1 MISPCWLSV
10 HLFLLL
16 SVCSLLIT
24 SAQTNRFHEI
34 QQERQAIGDDLSAT
48 LFNLVILTIT
58 KWRTSKRLRWIQNF
72 GICQRETMNFYIL
85 MELTKMNNFYYDHF
99 CERPKI

>member
-1 MISPCWLSV
+1 MLSV

-24 SAQTNRFHEI
+24 SEQTNRFHEI
-34 QQERQAIGDDLSAT
+34 QQEGQAIEDDLSAT
-48 LFNLVILTIT
+48 LFNLVALTIP

-72 GICQRETMNFYIL
+72 GTCQRETMNFCIL
-85 MELTKMNNFYYDHF
+85 MELQKMNIY
-99 CERPKI
+99 